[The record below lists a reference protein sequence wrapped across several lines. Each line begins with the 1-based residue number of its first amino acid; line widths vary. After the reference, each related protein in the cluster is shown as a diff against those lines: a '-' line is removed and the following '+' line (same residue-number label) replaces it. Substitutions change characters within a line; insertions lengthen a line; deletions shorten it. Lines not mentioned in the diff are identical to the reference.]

1 MTRTRILF
9 LLLTIA
15 LGSSADAGEFWQEKD
30 YRRWSEKECKK
41 MLEDSP
47 WARRYSLGRVVIELI
62 DPARQPE
69 GVERGRESN
78 PRLEYQVQFRSA
90 LPIRRALVRLS
101 QISEKYD
108 RMSPEQQRAFD
119 EDAEKF
125 LGARFPDLAA
135 LYVSYSSNVRAYD
148 ADLARHWQTQTTETL
163 KNFMFLIGSVGER
176 VRLAHYEV
184 AQGGGRHFQLLFPR
198 VHKGRPL
205 VGPQDK
211 TLQLEFLHPNI
222 RGQGESRVLIEFKVA
237 KMLIDGAV
245 GY

>member
-1 MTRTRILF
+1 MI
-9 LLLTIA
+9 
-15 LGSSADAGEFWQEKD
+15 
-30 YRRWSEKECKK
+30 
-41 MLEDSP
+41 
-47 WARRYSLGRVVIELI
+47 
-62 DPARQPE
+62 QPSQAE
-69 GVERGRESN
+69 SVERGRESH
-78 PRLEYQVQFRSA
+78 PRMEYLVQFRSA
-90 LPIRRALVRLS
+90 LPIRRALVQLS
-101 QISEKYD
+101 QINEKYD

-119 EDAEKF
+119 EEAEKF
-125 LGARFPDLAA
+125 LGARFPDWVA
-135 LYVSYSSNVRAYD
+135 LNVSYNSNVQAYD
-148 ADLARHWQTQTTETL
+148 RDLARHWQRQTTETL
-163 KNFMFLIGSVGER
+163 KNFIFLIGSEGVR

-222 RGQGESRVLIEFKVA
+222 REQGESRVLIEFKVA